1 MKTVYQSLLA
11 IMVCALA
18 VSCNSVSYKKTK
30 SGLMYKIYPGSNKD
44 SALREGDWL
53 KFNFVTRYND
63 SVVQS
68 SYGEMPAYVRYT
80 AGQQAPYNP
89 AEIFGMLKKGDSA
102 VTVMMVD
109 TLLKRGVPL
118 PPNFKKGDRLITSF
132 TVLEV
137 FRNDSLLRADQAV
150 ETEKDKPRQEQR
162 QKEELAKYKKQLE
175 EQMQQQYAEYEKE
188 GEVAK
193 GVKAMQDYLASKN
206 INAQMVGKGTF
217 VVIKE
222 QGTGAQA
229 APEKFVTVKYTGT
242 LVRKDSTF
250 DAGTFTRQLG
260 VGGLIPGMEEGL
272 EAFKQGGKGTLYIP
286 GFRAYGKSHPKF
298 QPFEAMK
305 FDVELLNVTD
315 TLPVSNEP
323 LPVRPGN

>member
-1 MKTVYQSLLA
+1 MKTVFQPLLA

-175 EQMQQQYAEYEKE
+175 EQMQQQYSEYEKE

-229 APEKFVTVKYTGT
+229 APEKFVTVKYTGS

-260 VGGLIPGMEEGL
+260 VGALIPGMEEGL
-272 EAFKQGGKGTLYIP
+272 EAFKQGGKGTLYVP

-305 FDVELLNVTD
+305 FDVEILNVAD
-315 TLPVSNEP
+315 TMAATAE
-323 LPVRPGN
+323 RPMPIQ

>member
-1 MKTVYQSLLA
+1 MKTVFQPVLA

-118 PPNFKKGDRLITSF
+118 PPTFKKGDRLITSF

-137 FRNDSLLRADQAV
+137 FRNDSLLRVDQAL

-229 APEKFVTVKYTGT
+229 APEKFVTVKYKGD
-242 LVRKDSTF
+242 LIRKDSTF

-260 VGGLIPGMEEGL
+260 VGALIPGMEEGL
-272 EAFKQGGKGTLYIP
+272 EVFKQGGKGTLYVP

-305 FDVELLNVTD
+305 FDVEILNVAD
-315 TLPVSNEP
+315 TMAATAE
-323 LPVRPGN
+323 RPMPIQ

>member
-1 MKTVYQSLLA
+1 MKTVFQPLLA
-11 IMVCALA
+11 IMVCTLA

-229 APEKFVTVKYTGT
+229 APEKFVTVKYTGS

-260 VGGLIPGMEEGL
+260 VGALIPGMEEGL
-272 EAFKQGGKGTLYIP
+272 EAFKQGGKGTLYVP

-305 FDVELLNVTD
+305 FDVEILNVAD
-315 TLPVSNEP
+315 TMAATAE
-323 LPVRPGN
+323 RPMPIQ